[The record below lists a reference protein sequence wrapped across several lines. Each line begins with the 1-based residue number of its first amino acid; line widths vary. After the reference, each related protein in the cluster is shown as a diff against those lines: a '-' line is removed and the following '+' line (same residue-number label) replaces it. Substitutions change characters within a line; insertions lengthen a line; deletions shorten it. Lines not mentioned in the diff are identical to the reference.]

1 MRLLDVG
8 KEPAVTWRLSKNRN
22 KKLRTLTTDQNPQ
35 KPTGHD
41 KKDPR
46 RWMIIP
52 FSLVLI
58 KKILNFG

>member
-8 KEPAVTWRLSKNRN
+8 KEPVVIWRLSKNRN
-22 KKLRTLTTDQNPQ
+22 IKLRTLTTDQNPQ

-46 RWMIIP
+46 CWMIIP

>member
-1 MRLLDVG
+1 MRLLDLG
-8 KEPAVTWRLSKNRN
+8 KEPVVIWRLSKNRN

-46 RWMIIP
+46 RWMIIH
-52 FSLVLI
+52 SHWS
-58 KKILNFG
+58 